1 MGLKLKG
8 FQCNMFGEI
17 TYIVWDEVTLQAA
30 IVDAGMSNKTER
42 DAIDRFIAANDLQI
56 KYLLN
61 THIHFDHAFGIPYIE
76 QKYGVTLSASPAE
89 EPLASLLH
97 EQTVQFHLPVVV
109 ENVKID
115 NYLRAGDEI
124 KLGDSKLTVIDVPG
138 HTPGGIAF
146 YCAAQHFVLTGD
158 SLFQGSIGRTDLY
171 GGSHSALVNSVRD
184 NLLTLPPETVVY
196 PGHGPATTIGH
207 ERTFNP
213 YL

>member
-1 MGLKLKG
+1 MGLKLRG
-8 FQCNMFGEI
+8 FECNMFGEI
-17 TYIVWDEVTLQAA
+17 TYIVWDEATRQAA
-30 IVDAGMSNKTER
+30 VVDAGMSNRAER
-42 DAIDRFIAANDLQI
+42 DAIDRFIADNGLQV

-61 THIHFDHAFGIPYIE
+61 THIHVDHALGIPCMK
-76 QKYGVTLSASPAE
+76 QRYGVGLYASPAE
-89 EPLASLLH
+89 EPLAALLQ
-97 EQTVQFHLPVVV
+97 EQQAMFHLPIAV
-109 ENVKID
+109 ENVTID
-115 NYLRAGDEI
+115 HHLRAGDEI
-124 KLGDSKLTVIDVPG
+124 WLGDSKLTVIDVPG

-146 YCAAQHFVLTGD
+146 YCAAQNFVLTGD

-171 GGSHSALVNSVRD
+171 GGSHEALVSSVKD